1 MKEAVLVDIADV
13 ADRAHAAV
21 RRSRLLGLLRIVE
34 IFKRRGRLE
43 PDLSWRAGGAWFHV
57 FVENMELAEQPLA
70 DGPAMGEP
78 FRAVAGG
85 EAKAFGRAVI
95 FVDDRSP
102 PFDHVVLHHGGARR
116 GGMDRDLERG
126 DVVAR
131 AHLLRQ
137 LEHAREHRRYEL

>member
-21 RRSRLLGLLRIVE
+21 GRSRLLGLLRIVE

-43 PDLSWRAGGAWFHV
+43 PDLSWRVGGAWFHGL
-57 FVENMELAEQPLA
+57 VENMELAEQHLA
-70 DGPAMGEP
+70 DGAAMGDP

-85 EAKAFGRAVI
+85 EAKAFGRSVI

-102 PFDHVVLHHGGARR
+102 PFDHVVLHQGWAGPS
-116 GGMDRDLERG
+116 GMDRDLERG
-126 DVVAR
+126 EVIVLSR
-131 AHLLRQ
+131 LLRQ
-137 LEHAREHRRYEL
+137 LEHAREHR